1 MEPMRFLHHRVSCPN
16 YPLMR
21 QYALAW
27 KTAPIILIAFIIIAA
42 LSYYLIRAQQEEAY
56 ARAELELRSMVIAAQ
71 GSLNRM
77 FGLNRT
83 ETVPELLSEVHVH
96 PRIEKAFIV
105 DSNSSLMRFYAMN
118 QINPQIERF
127 ISELPKNKVLEASRS
142 GVTSIEYHLDHKHF
156 VAIVPVVPPGQLS
169 PQLLRN
175 VFVVEYRHDNT
186 WYQLSSLA
194 INELGAF
201 LFILVFLGVA
211 LWLGL
216 QFVIA
221 RPVGRMVKALDRF
234 SKHENIGDI
243 KVPTYNELGL
253 LSETLISAAK
263 SRDDYETRL
272 RKLSAAVE
280 QSSDCIV
287 ITNLDARIEY
297 VNKTFT
303 DITGYSAEEV
313 MGKNPK
319 ILASGNTPKSS
330 YEAMWSALTQ
340 GQIWQGELFNRRKDG
355 SEYREWATI
364 SPLRNEHGEITNYLA
379 SKQNITE
386 RRAAEAQVNYLA
398 YFDVLTGLPNRTQCT
413 ELLAQ
418 MLESREPRKY
428 GAVVLLDVD
437 GLQRINDVRGFE
449 FGDQVLLTLKER
461 LSQVVLHETGAKLGN
476 LGGDLFALLLNA
488 SGERE
493 HVLAHTQVLVKE
505 ALDEISKPLLVEG
518 ERIIVTVSAGM
529 VMYPEYGDTPES
541 IIRHAE
547 TAVRHAK
554 EAGGNQ
560 LMVYN
565 PSYSYALE
573 QHFEIERALREAI
586 GTDQLQLHM
595 QPQQLADGTVVGIE
609 ILCRWQHPELGLIS
623 PDTFIPIAEKSDL
636 IVNLGKWIVTRAL
649 EIAAELP
656 EHLTVAINISPRHFR
671 KYDFVYFIERQ
682 LVRSGISP
690 NRLILEITE
699 NLLVDDIQDI
709 TLKMKTLKE
718 TGVQFSIDDFG
729 TGYSSLSYLTTL
741 PIDELKIDQGFV
753 QGVGCSNQEKIVETV
768 VSMGSHL
775 GLRIIAE
782 GVETKEQLDFL
793 NNLSKD
799 IVCQGYYFHIPMS
812 LDDFKALNAASTH

>member
-1 MEPMRFLHHRVSCPN
+1 MKLPFYRKLSI
-16 YPLMR
+16 
-21 QYALAW
+21 QI
-27 KTAPIILIAFIIIAA
+27 TAPIILIAFIILAA

-56 ARAELELRSMVIAAQ
+56 ARAELELRSMVVVAQ

-83 ETVPELLSEVHVH
+83 ESVSELLSEVHVH
-96 PRIEKAFIV
+96 PRIEKAFML
-105 DSNSSLMRFYAMN
+105 DSNGSLMRFYAMN
-118 QINPQIERF
+118 QINPQLEAF
-127 ISELPKNKVLEASRS
+127 ISELPKNIVLEASRS
-142 GVTSIEYHLDHKHF
+142 GVTTIEYHSAHKHF
-156 VAIVPVVPPGQLS
+156 IAIVPVVSPGELS
-169 PQLLRN
+169 VQPRRN
-175 VFVVEYRHDNT
+175 IFVVEYRHDDA

-211 LWLGL
+211 LRLGL

-221 RPVGRMVKALDRF
+221 RPVGRMVEALDRF
-234 SKHENIGDI
+234 SKRENIGDI
-243 KVPTYNELGL
+243 KMPTYNELGL
-253 LSETLISAAK
+253 LSETLISAAQ

-287 ITNLDARIEY
+287 ITDLDARIEY

-303 DITGYSAEEV
+303 DITGYSLEEV
-313 MGKNPK
+313 MGMNPK
-319 ILASGNTPKSS
+319 VLASGNTPKST
-330 YEAMWSALTQ
+330 YEAMWSTLTD
-340 GQIWQGELFNRRKDG
+340 GKVWQGELYNRRKDG

-364 SPLRNEHGEITNYLA
+364 SPLRNEQGEITHYLA

-386 RRAAEAQVNYLA
+386 RRAAEVQVNYLA
-398 YFDVLTGLPNRTQCT
+398 YFNVLTGLPNRTKCI

-449 FGDQVLLTLKER
+449 FGDQVLLTIKER

-476 LGGDLFALLLNA
+476 LGGDLFAVLLDA

-493 HVLAHTQVLVKE
+493 HVLAHIQVLVKE
-505 ALDEISKPLLVEG
+505 ALDEISKPLIIEG
-518 ERIIVTVSAGM
+518 ERIIVTASAGM

-547 TAVRHAK
+547 TAVHHAK

-609 ILCRWQHPELGLIS
+609 ILCRWQHPKLGSIS
-623 PDTFIPIAEKSDL
+623 PGVFIPIAEKSDL

-649 EIAAELP
+649 EMAAELP

-753 QGVGCSNQEKIVETV
+753 QGIGASNQEKIVETV

-775 GLRIIAE
+775 GLRVIAE

-799 IVCQGYYFHIPMS
+799 IVCQGYYFHKPMS

>member
-1 MEPMRFLHHRVSCPN
+1 MKLPFYRRLS
-16 YPLMR
+16 L
-21 QYALAW
+21 QI
-27 KTAPIILIAFIIIAA
+27 TGPIVLIAFAILVA
-42 LSYYLIRAQQEEAY
+42 LSFYLIRAQQEEAFE
-56 ARAELELRSMVIAAQ
+56 RAELELRSMVVVAQ

-83 ETVPELLSEVHVH
+83 DSVSELLSEVHVH
-96 PRIEKAFIV
+96 PRVEKAFML
-105 DSNSSLMRFYAMN
+105 DSNGNLMRFYAMN
-118 QINPQIERF
+118 QISPKLEQF
-127 ISELPKNKVLEASRS
+127 ISELPKASLVEASRS
-142 GVTSIEYHLDHKHF
+142 GVTTIDYHSNHKHF

-169 PQLLRN
+169 AQLRRN
-175 VFVVEYRHDNT
+175 LFVVEYRHDDT

-194 INELGAF
+194 ANELGAF
-201 LFILVFLGVA
+201 LVILVLLGLL
-211 LWLGL
+211 LWFGL

-221 RPVGRMVKALDRF
+221 RPVKSIVTALDRF
-234 SKHENIGDI
+234 SKRESIGDI
-243 KVPTYNELGL
+243 KVPSYNEIGL
-253 LSETLISAAK
+253 LWETLKGAAK
-263 SRDDYETRL
+263 SREDYEIQL

-287 ITNLDARIEY
+287 ITDLDARIEY

-303 DITGYSAEEV
+303 DITGYLADEV
-313 MGKNPK
+313 IGLNPK
-319 ILASGNTPKSS
+319 VLASGNTPKGT

-340 GQIWQGELFNRRKDG
+340 GKVWEGELFNCRKDG
-355 SEYREWATI
+355 TEYREWAII
-364 SPLRNEHGEITNYLA
+364 SPLRNEYGEITNFLA

-413 ELLAQ
+413 ELLSK
-418 MLESREPRKY
+418 MLQSREPRKY

-476 LGGDLFALLLNA
+476 LGGDLFALLLSA
-488 SGERE
+488 TGERE
-493 HVLAHTQVLVKE
+493 HILAHTQVLVKE
-505 ALDEISKPLLVEG
+505 ALDEVSKPLMVEG
-518 ERIIVTVSAGM
+518 ERIIVTASAGM

-547 TAVRHAK
+547 TAVHHAK

-573 QHFEIERALREAI
+573 QHFEIERALREAV
-586 GTDQLQLHM
+586 GSEQLQLHM
-595 QPQQLADGTVVGIE
+595 QPQQLANGSIIGVE
-609 ILCRWQHPELGLIS
+609 LLCRWQHPELGAVS
-623 PDTFIPIAEKSDL
+623 PGVFIPIAEKSDL
-636 IVNLGKWIVTRAL
+636 IVHLGKWIVTRAL
-649 EIAAELP
+649 EIASELP
-656 EHLTVAINISPRHFR
+656 EHLTIAINISPRHFR

-682 LVRSGISP
+682 LVRNGIAP

-753 QGVGCSNQEKIVETV
+753 QGIGSSNQEKIVETII
-768 VSMGSHL
+768 SMGQHL
-775 GLRIIAE
+775 GLRIVAE
-782 GVETKEQLDFL
+782 GVETKEQLNFL
-793 NNLSKD
+793 ERLSND
-799 IVCQGYYFHIPMS
+799 VVCQGYYFHKPMS
-812 LDDFKALNAASTH
+812 LDDFKAKTMRGVN